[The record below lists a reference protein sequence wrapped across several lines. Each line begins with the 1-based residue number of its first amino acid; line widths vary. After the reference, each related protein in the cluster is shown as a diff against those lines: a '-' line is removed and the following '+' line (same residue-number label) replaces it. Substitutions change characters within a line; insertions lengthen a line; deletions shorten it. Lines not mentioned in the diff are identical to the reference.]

1 MCAGLV
7 AIFGP
12 MATRR
17 ERERLA
23 KKKLVDIVRAELADV
38 QKNIILL
45 SSAIAALE
53 EDQSTAYRDSPFFEA
68 ARRAAS
74 RVNTTSWT
82 LNNKFYAWNKHIKEI
97 LLRLEP

>member
-1 MCAGLV
+1 MGK
-7 AIFGP
+7 
-12 MATRR
+12 RS

-23 KKKLVDIVRAELADV
+23 KKKLVEIIQAELADV
-38 QKNIILL
+38 QKNMILL

-68 ARRAAS
+68 ARMAAS
-74 RVNTTSWT
+74 RVNTKSWK